1 MMENNSKLD
10 LKEAIK
16 KCEMF
21 IRNGSTIQL
30 IDKDDDGCLQ
40 FHSYS
45 TESIEVLL
53 DKFKEDELFINMLKK
68 SDASKEQSSM
78 NYYCEMKMYKDEMNK
93 YRKIA
98 LLMAEAICRLDTANE
113 YNSWENDPNQVFI
126 YFLKEYNKENKY
138 GNI

>member
-1 MMENNSKLD
+1 MKNNSKLD
-10 LKEAIK
+10 LEEAIK

-126 YFLKEYNKENKY
+126 HFLKEYNKENKY

>member
-10 LKEAIK
+10 LEEAIE

>member
-1 MMENNSKLD
+1 MKNNSKLD
-10 LKEAIK
+10 LEEAVK

-45 TESIEVLL
+45 TEPIEVLL
-53 DKFKEDELFINMLKK
+53 DKFKEDELLISMLKK

-78 NYYCEMKMYKDEMNK
+78 DYYCEMKMYKDEMNK

-98 LLMAEAICRLDTANE
+98 LSMAEVICRLDTANE

>member
-1 MMENNSKLD
+1 MKSNSKLD
-10 LKEAIK
+10 LEEAIE

-45 TESIEVLL
+45 TEPIEVLL

-98 LLMAEAICRLDTANE
+98 LSMAEVICRLDTANE

-126 YFLKEYNKENKY
+126 HFLKEYNKENKY
-138 GNI
+138 GDI

>member
-21 IRNGSTIQL
+21 IRSGSTIQL
-30 IDKDDDGCLQ
+30 IDQDDGHLQ
-40 FHSYS
+40 LHSYS
-45 TESIEVLL
+45 TEPIEVLL
-53 DKFKEDELFINMLKK
+53 DKFKEDELLISMLKK

-98 LLMAEAICRLDTANE
+98 LLMAEAICRLDIANE

>member
-1 MMENNSKLD
+1 MKNNSKLD
-10 LKEAIK
+10 LEEAIK

-98 LLMAEAICRLDTANE
+98 LLMAEVICRLDIANE

-126 YFLKEYNKENKY
+126 HFLKEYNKENKY